1 MPEQWKTKKAFLILT
16 SILMALTFSAWTVM
30 LNNFVVEKANFTGEE
45 IGLLQSLREVPGF
58 LAFTAVFLLLLLKEQ
73 TFALISLCLLSVG
86 VAITGFFPYEIGLY
100 ATTVLMSIGFHYF
113 ETINQSLSL
122 QWLSKEEAPRVLG
135 VILSIKSLV
144 ALIVYGLI
152 WLFFSVFHIEFST
165 AYLFFG
171 TVGFALFVWLWFSF
185 PHFEAP
191 VQQHK
196 KLILRKRYWLFYA
209 LTFFSGA
216 RRQIFLVFAGFMMV
230 EKFNYNAADIALLF
244 IINHLFN
251 LYAAPKLG
259 KLVGKIGEQK
269 ALTIEYVGLMIV
281 FVGYALVESA
291 EMAAFLYVVDHLF
304 FALAIAIKTFFQK
317 IADPADIAST
327 ASVSFTINHIAAVV
341 IPAAFGLMWL
351 VNPSYVFLSGAL
363 MAFGS
368 LLLAQFVDRELMLN
382 NAEGLVKEK
391 GMVV

>member
-368 LLLAQFVDRELMLN
+368 LLLAQFVDKELMLN